1 MGTKTSKLPMMTAG
15 QVDPANDYIAIVDAS
30 AGVTKRIKIVDLIV
44 GSRALSAGTLAPNG
58 NVTAT
63 GPAIYLQTSADGIT
77 VWYKST
83 SGTSNSEWGA

>member
-1 MGTKTSKLPMMTAG
+1 MGTKTSKLPLMTAG

-44 GSRALSAGTLAPNG
+44 GSRALSAGTLPPNG

>member
-1 MGTKTSKLPMMTAG
+1 MTAG

-44 GSRALSAGTLAPNG
+44 GSKALSAGTLAPNG

>member
-1 MGTKTSKLPMMTAG
+1 MGTKTSKLTLMTAG

-44 GSRALSAGTLAPNG
+44 GSKALSAGTLAPNG

>member
-1 MGTKTSKLPMMTAG
+1 MTAG

-30 AGVTKRIKIVDLIV
+30 TGVTKRIKIVDLIV
-44 GSRALSAGTLAPNG
+44 GSRALSSGTLPPNG